1 MFNSDDFLFCAG
13 TDSSAFAEFRAC
25 KCLNGFHRYHLFEKC
40 TQCVADG
47 LECKNDYAALK
58 KGYWWQWPEESP
70 THKELYSNFTR
81 ILEDAS
87 FSPKLHINYTSPDF
101 FLSHYPFKLPRPHKC
116 PRQDSCMGGLNSSC
130 DVGYEGPLCEV
141 CSAEHYKWLK
151 SCEKCPS
158 ENWMAAQ
165 FSIIAVV
172 ILAIVLV
179 VIWTSWKKNK
189 KGKGRSSVDIILGRL
204 KIVIGFYQVTS
215 GILKAFSYIKW
226 PDALANIGK
235 LSEMLQLNVLQIAPV
250 QCVFPELKRDAYNA
264 FASLYAILVV
274 NVAAIIVAFACY
286 GLSKLIVARKPYSQ
300 EKKLKKT
307 SYTKELIYRNLF
319 FFLFV
324 TYLSTCSKT
333 VSVLPLTCHRICYDE
348 AEKIC
353 DQFLKADYTI
363 KCEGGFNG
371 RDIVTLCAAF
381 YIIFL
386 PTASLVAIYKQR
398 RALRRIEKEPDKE
411 TSNVEAHN
419 SEIFRGL
426 TFMYENYNDRSW
438 YWELIE
444 TVRKVVLTSGLILV
458 ESESRSYIGLACI
471 ISGIYAVFF
480 AYKKPMVDAFENQL
494 MLSSLTVT
502 FVNLVLG
509 AVSRIPKE
517 NVSSQTDKYVDRV
530 VFEALV
536 FGANSLVIGL
546 LVGELIT
553 IDFALLS

>member
-1 MFNSDDFLFCAG
+1 
-13 TDSSAFAEFRAC
+13 
-25 KCLNGFHRYHLFEKC
+25 
-40 TQCVADG
+40 
-47 LECKNDYAALK
+47 
-58 KGYWWQWPEESP
+58 
-70 THKELYSNFTR
+70 
-81 ILEDAS
+81 
-87 FSPKLHINYTSPDF
+87 
-101 FLSHYPFKLPRPHKC
+101 
-116 PRQDSCMGGLNSSC
+116 MGGLNSSC

-141 CSAEHYKWLK
+141 CSAAHYKWLK
-151 SCEKCPS
+151 SCEKCPTK
-158 ENWMAAQ
+158 NWMAAQ

-172 ILAIVLV
+172 ILTVVFV
-179 VIWTSWKKNK
+179 VIWTSRKKNK
-189 KGKGRSSVDIILGRL
+189 KSKERSSVDIILGRL
-204 KIVIGFYQVTS
+204 KIVVGFYQVTS
-215 GILKAFSYIKW
+215 GILEAFSYIKW
-226 PDALANIGK
+226 PDALASIGK
-235 LSEMLQLNVLQIAPV
+235 LSEMLQLSVLQIAPV
-250 QCVFPELKRDAYNA
+250 QCVFPELKRDTYNA
-264 FASLYAILVV
+264 FASLYAMFAV
-274 NVAAIIVAFACY
+274 NVAAIIVAFACC
-286 GLSKLIVARKPYSQ
+286 GISKLIVARKPYSQ

-324 TYLSTCSKT
+324 TYLSTCSKA
-333 VSVLPLTCHRICYDE
+333 VSVLPLACHRICYDE
-348 AEKIC
+348 AEKNC

-363 KCEGGFNG
+363 KCEGGFN
-371 RDIVTLCAAF
+371 RRVIVTLCAAF
-381 YIIFL
+381 YIVFL

-411 TSNVEAHN
+411 VSNVEAHN

-426 TFMYENYNDRSW
+426 TFIYENYNDRSW

-546 LVGELIT
+546 LVGEFIT
-553 IDFALLS
+553 MDFVLLS